1 MQYKLAELIDVE
13 KTEVILGRII
23 DAFGAS
29 AGIIDLEGNVIVA
42 VRWRKICT
50 DFHRKNQVSRKR
62 CIVSTTKL
70 ANEVAPGGSFSV
82 FKCLNGLTGASSP
95 IVIEGEHLG
104 NAFICQFLTEKP
116 DTDFFTG
123 QADEHE
129 FDKSSYLSALS
140 ELPIIG
146 RGALPSLLPL
156 ITSIAEAIA
165 SVGLRQLRQMEVE
178 KELHRVR
185 DKLQLQN
192 AELKASEEELR
203 AQNEKLYL
211 SRNELLR
218 AKQEWERTFDAV
230 PDLIAI
236 LDPQHRIVRANREM
250 ARRIGLETEQCAG
263 LLCHECVHDSSS
275 APAICP
281 HQLTLLDGREHIAE
295 VHEPHLGG
303 HFLVSTTAL
312 RDERGD
318 IVGTVHV
325 ARDITG
331 RKRMEEELRKS
342 RDELEARVEERT
354 AELGKAV
361 ARLELSNQELQEF
374 AFVASHD
381 LQEPLRKI
389 HSFCDLVMRS
399 NLDRVDEK
407 GVDYLTRMQQAAKR
421 MQRFLKDLLNYSR
434 VSTQPEPFQPVD
446 IKEVATEAAELFEH
460 KLSKIGG
467 KIEMAEMPVI
477 QADPGQMIR
486 LFQNLIGNAVKYA
499 STEKLHIRIY
509 SEQQKSLCRIF
520 VEDNGIGFDERYLDR
535 IFSPF
540 QRLHGRSEYSG
551 TGMGLAICR
560 KIAERHLGSITAKSA
575 PGKGSTFI
583 VTLPVKQ

>member
-1 MQYKLAELIDVE
+1 M
-13 KTEVILGRII
+13 
-23 DAFGAS
+23 
-29 AGIIDLEGNVIVA
+29 
-42 VRWRKICT
+42 
-50 DFHRKNQVSRKR
+50 
-62 CIVSTTKL
+62 
-70 ANEVAPGGSFSV
+70 
-82 FKCLNGLTGASSP
+82 
-95 IVIEGEHLG
+95 IEGEHLG

-116 DTDFFTG
+116 ETDFFTG
-123 QADEHE
+123 QANEHE

-140 ELPIIG
+140 ELPIIE

-156 ITSIAEAIA
+156 LTSIAEAIA

-236 LDPQHRIVRANREM
+236 LDPQHRIVRANCEM

-263 LLCHECVHDSSS
+263 LLCHECVHGSSS
-275 APAICP
+275 APEICP
-281 HQLTLLDGREHIAE
+281 HQLTLLDGCEHIAE

-303 HFLVSTTAL
+303 HFLVSTTPL

-446 IKEVATEAAELFEH
+446 MKEAATEAAELFEH

-467 KIEMAEMPVI
+467 KIEMADMPVI

-499 STEKLHIRIY
+499 STEKLYIRIY
-509 SEQQKSLCRIF
+509 SEQQKSLCRVF